1 MISLTRT
8 GIARLKNF
16 SQKNASED
24 IPMKDSNHSIFRAD
38 AVQRYARGRQAPVFP
53 HLVSPPAFMCLW
65 VVLALLL
72 AGGLAA
78 WFFKVPIRVSGT
90 ATVVNETNGEI
101 VIVAFFPPEQ
111 LPRLRA
117 GQKLVLSSSGG
128 PGRLSQTIVAV
139 NPEITSPYAARQQFA
154 SLVDA
159 AHRISEPSAVAIA
172 RAEAV

>member
-1 MISLTRT
+1 
-8 GIARLKNF
+8 
-16 SQKNASED
+16 
-24 IPMKDSNHSIFRAD
+24 MKDSHHTIFRAD
-38 AVQRYARGRQAPVFP
+38 AIQRYSRGRQAPVFP

-90 ATVVNETNGEI
+90 ATVVNETNGEV